1 MVYLSNETNRGE
13 SLEDSPLKTIYAYD
27 ADFCL
32 VFAMKVLLEPWSW
45 IWPAGSQ
52 SPFDHTFVIEPM
64 TSVIPSRIFS
74 FISFFAADKVNIV
87 SAYSLFDVCGLTQL
101 TENCLILLVVYCLT
115 YCLMRQRY
123 VIFSKQPNK
132 QPKIIQFLD
141 IFNKKFYFE
150 WFFTYF
156 SVEKPFSTSST
167 ISISS
172 EPFLLWNRCLLSLPW
187 KSMLCNNKD
196 KSLSEKNLY
205 HKIPIQVLTI
215 WGLWMFYPQKFDNYL
230 RFYPWDWFF
239 VFRFVFDFNIR
250 INSVNYNDIT
260 TTRAIHF
267 PCNNKERLLYIS
279 SSLEW

>member
-1 MVYLSNETNRGE
+1 MNKDYWTLTAWTTDHYWLSLIQSRNHQLLFPCCSTHRWH
-13 SLEDSPLKTIYAYD
+13 LRLFYAYD

-45 IWPAGSQ
+45 ILPAGSQ

-115 YCLMRQRY
+115 YYLMWQRY

-141 IFNKKFYFE
+141 IFNKKFYFK

-172 EPFLLWNRCLLSLPW
+172 EPFFTLE
-187 KSMLCNNKD
+187 SMFTN
-196 KSLSEKNLY
+196 
-205 HKIPIQVLTI
+205 IPLT
-215 WGLWMFYPQKFDNYL
+215 
-230 RFYPWDWFF
+230 
-239 VFRFVFDFNIR
+239 
-250 INSVNYNDIT
+250 
-260 TTRAIHF
+260 
-267 PCNNKERLLYIS
+267 
-279 SSLEW
+279 